1 MPAEPTDSPAEA
13 TTEEESMRKAL
24 LAVLVPA
31 AAAVLTGCPL
41 SVAVSSEGHTSSPWE
56 FGPSVRVTSP
66 VFTFGAT
73 TVHPMGSYTYL
84 SYDGGHEHRLE
95 GGAQVRQ
102 QVGTRREG
110 GSSWLGAELA
120 AAYLKDQYETG
131 SDDYT
136 GWSATAL
143 GGIPVQVGS
152 ARFGIVGGAGVSRYS
167 SSGWGKNVRLGVEF
181 TVK

>member
-1 MPAEPTDSPAEA
+1 MVPLRMGRRPADSQPQQTDVMTAHKLIAEVEDRGHAMRVASALQDLLEPPPDALTVFEDKPADGAAPRWRIDAYFSEPREA
-13 TTEEESMRKAL
+13 
-24 LAVLVPA
+24 
-31 AAAVLTGCPL
+31 
-41 SVAVSSEGHTSSPWE
+41 
-56 FGPSVRVTSP
+56 
-66 VFTFGAT
+66 GA
-73 TVHPMGSYTYL
+73 
-84 SYDGGHEHRLE
+84 
-95 GGAQVRQ
+95 
-102 QVGTRREG
+102 
-110 GSSWLGAELA
+110 LGAELA